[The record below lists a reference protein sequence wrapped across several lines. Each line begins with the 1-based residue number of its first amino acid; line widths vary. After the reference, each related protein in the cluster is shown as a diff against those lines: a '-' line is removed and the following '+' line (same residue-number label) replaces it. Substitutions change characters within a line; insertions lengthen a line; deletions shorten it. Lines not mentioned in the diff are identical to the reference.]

1 MAKERELTDKNEPSG
16 GEKDREVSGSSPTV
30 EQPPRPAAASEQP
43 AALPADLAGAY
54 RKLLAEKQELYD
66 RLLRKQAEL
75 ENVRKRLEREKED
88 FLQHAT
94 MGLIRALLPTLDA
107 LERALS
113 HRDQSVP
120 KKFFDGME
128 LIHRELLDV
137 LKRAGLAPIESEGEL
152 FDPHV
157 HQAVETVE
165 VEGGR
170 DQEVLEELQRGYKL
184 KQRLLRPA
192 IVKVAVSNSQKNEER
207 SKQNVDR
214 GKDSPESPPA
224 SENQSE

>member
-1 MAKERELTDKNEPSG
+1 MTDEKKTAEELEATSGVRANSPAKQETEGAE
-16 GEKDREVSGSSPTV
+16 E
-30 EQPPRPAAASEQP
+30 
-43 AALPADLAGAY
+43 LPADLATAY
-54 RKLLAEKQELYD
+54 KQLLAEKNELYD

-107 LERALS
+107 LERGLR
-113 HRDQSVP
+113 HREDNVP
-120 KKFFDGME
+120 EKFYEGME
-128 LIHRELLDV
+128 MIHRELLEV
-137 LKRAGLAPIESEGEL
+137 LKRAGLTPVESQGQI

-165 VEGGR
+165 SDKHR
-170 DQEVLEELQRGYKL
+170 DQEVVEELQRGYKL

-192 IVKVAVSNSQKNEER
+192 IVKVAVAPSNKNGAA
-207 SKQNVDR
+207 SK
-214 GKDSPESPPA
+214 
-224 SENQSE
+224 ENQGGGSSNKSEQ